1 MADFTT
7 SEVAEILLA
16 LRMKIVK
23 IVVVMAIIWAITF
36 AFFSDTVITRLVE
49 DLLPRGAEVIYTRP
63 LEGMILK
70 LKISLIFGVVAVLP
84 YIVILMYKALKERTE
99 ILSNVEFSRGTVF
112 RYSVV
117 SVILFAAGVIY
128 GYNILQFFLTY
139 LYEMGAAQGV
149 LAYYSIAEFINF
161 AVLMLVIFGV
171 IFQMPLIMTFLV
183 GYNIVQFQSLTY
195 YRRHL
200 YISFFLLGAVIT
212 PPDIFTQTI
221 ISIPMIIFFEISIIV
236 IRIIHRDKIKQQQ
249 QLEEQL

>member
-7 SEVAEILLA
+7 SEVAEILVA

-23 IVVVMAIIWAITF
+23 IVVAMGVVWAITF
-36 AFFSDTVITRLVE
+36 VFFSDPVITRLVS
-49 DLLPRGAEVIYTRP
+49 DLLPTGAEIIYTRP

-84 YIVILMYKALKERTE
+84 YIFILMYKALKDRTE
-99 ILSNVEFSRGTVF
+99 ILSSVEVGKRTAF
-112 RYSVV
+112 RYSII
-117 SVILFAAGVIY
+117 SVILFTAGVVY

-139 LYEMGAAQGV
+139 LYEMAAAQGV

-183 GYNIVQFQSLTY
+183 GYNVVQFQTLTY
-195 YRRHL
+195 YRKHL
-200 YISFFLLGAVIT
+200 FVAFFILGSIIT
-212 PPDIFTQTI
+212 PPDVFTQTI

-236 IRIIHRDKIKQQQ
+236 IRIIHRDKIKQQA
-249 QLEEQL
+249 LASE

>member
-7 SEVAEILLA
+7 SEVAEILVA
-16 LRMKIVK
+16 LRMKVVK
-23 IVVVMAIIWAITF
+23 IVVVMGIVWAITF
-36 AFFSDTVITRLVE
+36 VFFSDTVITRLVA
-49 DLLPRGAEVIYTRP
+49 DLLPTGAEIIYTRP

-84 YIVILMYKALKERTE
+84 YIVILIYKALKDRTE
-99 ILSNVEFSRGTVF
+99 ILSNVEVRRGTAF
-112 RYSVV
+112 RYSIV
-117 SVILFAAGVIY
+117 SVILFTAGVIY

-139 LYEMGAAQGV
+139 LYEMAAAQGV

-183 GYNIVQFQSLTY
+183 GYNVVQFQALTY

-200 YISFFLLGAVIT
+200 FVGFFLLGSIIT
-212 PPDIFTQTI
+212 PPDVFTQTI

-236 IRIIHRDKIKQQQ
+236 IRIIHRDKIRQQ
-249 QLEEQL
+249 E